1 MESQYKQNITFENV
15 WQKPDPATQMQV
27 GAIWKNFGRFDDAK
41 IRERMSQL
49 VYVARDEEKV
59 VAVSTA
65 FKAYIAQLKNFFYIF
80 RCLVLPQHSI
90 PGIDAKIT
98 VLTRDFMES
107 IHKHDG
113 TDEAIGLLALIEN
126 PKLKERSLAI
136 WPASGLVYI
145 GNSKEGHHIRVY
157 YFKKAVVRP

>member
-15 WQKPDPATQMQV
+15 WKKPDQAIQLQV
-27 GAIWKNFGRFDDAK
+27 AAIWKNLARFEDAK
-41 IRERMSQL
+41 IQERMTQL
-49 VYVARDEEKV
+49 VYVAKDGEKV

-65 FKAYIAQLKNFFYIF
+65 FKAYIAQLRNFFYVF

-98 VLTRDFMES
+98 VLTRDFLES

-113 TDEAIGLLALIEN
+113 PDEAIGLLALIEN
-126 PKLKERSLAI
+126 QKLKERTQAI

-157 YFKKAVVRP
+157 YFKKAVVKP